1 MKNVYC
7 IDELIRVLLDMKE
20 NGYSYCGIE
29 ECEGNANEDFLPDSD
44 HISFTGLEAGG
55 CGGCLDF
62 DNVCAVPEE
71 EVFEYADR
79 FIIPPSHR
87 KPITIKSECDNEN
100 KKIFVVKIK

>member
-7 IDELIRVLLDMKE
+7 IDELIRVLLDM
-20 NGYSYCGIE
+20 
-29 ECEGNANEDFLPDSD
+29 SD